1 MAITNIQS
9 LYIGNLFEN
18 NGKTKGWE
26 DLRGKLDLDDNRKF
40 YWIQIIQTILSGW
53 KKMFIQC
60 SNNIS
65 EHHY

>member
-40 YWIQIIQTILSGW
+40 YWIQIIQTILSG
-53 KKMFIQC
+53 
-60 SNNIS
+60 
-65 EHHY
+65 

>member
-9 LYIGNLFEN
+9 LYIGNFFEN

-40 YWIQIIQTILSGW
+40 YWIQIIQTILSGL
-53 KKMFIQC
+53 KKMFIEC
-60 SNNIS
+60 SNIT